1 MTTPSTPSSPSGP
14 SGPSVRRRSS
24 GPRATA
30 PGAPDPYAPLVHD
43 DLVTPMHHHDES
55 RNHLVVRTDDGP
67 RVMSPTDAASYVEHV
82 RPPACPH
89 EVAEAAGW
97 RGPLR
102 RRTVL
107 QGAALGFGALLA
119 ESAVPRYAFAETATQ
134 RDLLVVI
141 FVRGG
146 ADGLSLVPPLQDSA
160 YLAAR
165 PTIRVTSSQALPLD
179 GKVGLNPAMKGLK
192 ALYDAGDL
200 AVVLGAGNPAVRRSH
215 FEDMNAMEWA
225 APANM
230 RSGWL
235 ARHLTTSGPT
245 TGTVRA
251 ITRGSQVALSLS
263 SPSMETPAVAELAS
277 FGLQPTYT
285 TDGTTRERITTI
297 IDQMYA
303 RAGGGAAL
311 TARSTLDAVARLA
324 DQRAIAAAGKYVPAN
339 GAAYPDTT
347 FGKGMRDI
355 AQIAKAG
362 RGLEVACIDNDDW
375 DMHRNLGLAQDT
387 NGWMWRRAADLSAG
401 IAALRAD
408 LGDLWQR
415 TTVVTM
421 SEFGRRVQENGD
433 QGLDHGHGNVMFVAG
448 GGVNGKKVYGTMPTL
463 TTANLVEGDVPIT
476 TDYRQVLSEIIRARL
491 LNGGSLGTI
500 FPGFT
505 PRTTP
510 LGVV

>member
-1 MTTPSTPSSPSGP
+1 MSTP
-14 SGPSVRRRSS
+14 RSTS
-24 GPRATA
+24 TVAADRH
-30 PGAPDPYAPLVHD
+30 APLVHE

-55 RNHLVVRTDDGP
+55 RNHLVVRTEDGP
-67 RVMSPTDAASYVEHV
+67 RVMSAADAASYIAHV

-89 EVAEAAGW
+89 EVTEAAGW
-97 RGPLR
+97 RGPVR

-107 QGAALGFGALLA
+107 QGAALGLGALLA

-141 FVRGG
+141 FIRGG
-146 ADGLSLVPPLQDSA
+146 ADGLSLVPPVQDSA

-165 PTIRVTSSQALPLD
+165 PTIRVTASQALPL
-179 GKVGLNPAMKGLK
+179 GGAVGLNPAMTGLK

-235 ARHLTTSGPT
+235 ARHLTSSGPT
-245 TGTVRA
+245 TGTIRA

-263 SPSMETPAVAELAS
+263 APSMETPAVAELAS

-285 TDGTTRERITTI
+285 KDGVTRERITAI
-297 IDQMYA
+297 VDQMYA

-324 DQRAIAAAGKYVPAN
+324 DQRAIAAEGKYVPAN

-347 FGKGMRDI
+347 FGKGMRDV

-362 RGLEVACIDNDDW
+362 KGLEVACIDNDDW
-375 DMHRNLGLAQDT
+375 DMHRNLGVAQDT

-401 IAALRAD
+401 ITALRAD

-448 GGVNGKKVYGTMPTL
+448 GGVNGGKVYGTMPSL
-463 TTANLVEGDVPIT
+463 APANLVQGDVPIT
-476 TDYRQVLSEIIRARL
+476 TDYRQVLSEVVGGRL
-491 LNGGSLGTI
+491 LNGGNLATI

-505 PRTTP
+505 PSATP